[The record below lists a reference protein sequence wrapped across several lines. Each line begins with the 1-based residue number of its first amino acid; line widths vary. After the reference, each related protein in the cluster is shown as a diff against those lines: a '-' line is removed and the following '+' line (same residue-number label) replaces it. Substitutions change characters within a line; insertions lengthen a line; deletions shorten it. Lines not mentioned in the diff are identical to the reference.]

1 MFDVYLLQGNGK
13 NAGAGESSLKGEVI
27 MEANKII
34 DDAVSSIIETLEEK
48 PFTGNLE
55 DLVARRAGDSGAPG
69 FRYAILTKVN
79 REIEDRQIP
88 KTWS

>member
-1 MFDVYLLQGNGK
+1 
-13 NAGAGESSLKGEVI
+13 

-48 PFTGNLE
+48 PFAGNLE
-55 DLVARRAGDSGAPG
+55 DLVAQRAKDNGVPG
-69 FRYAILTKVN
+69 FKYAILTKVKK
-79 REIEDRQIP
+79 EIEDKKLP

>member
-1 MFDVYLLQGNGK
+1 
-13 NAGAGESSLKGEVI
+13 

-34 DDAVSSIIETLEEK
+34 DDAVSSIIENLEKK

-55 DLVARRAGDSGAPG
+55 DLVAQRAKDYGVPG
-69 FRYAILTKVN
+69 FYYAILTKVKK
-79 REIEDRQIP
+79 EIEDKEIP

>member
-1 MFDVYLLQGNGK
+1 
-13 NAGAGESSLKGEVI
+13 

-34 DDAVSSIIETLEEK
+34 DDAVSAIIGTLEKE
-48 PFTGNLE
+48 PYTGNLE
-55 DLVARRAGDSGAPG
+55 ELVAKRAKDDGVPG

-79 REIEDRQIP
+79 KEIEDRKIP

>member
-1 MFDVYLLQGNGK
+1 
-13 NAGAGESSLKGEVI
+13 

-34 DDAVSSIIETLEEK
+34 DDAVSSIIEILEEK

-55 DLVARRAGDSGAPG
+55 DLVAQSAKDYSVPR
-69 FRYAILTKVN
+69 FYYAILAKVKK
-79 REIEDRQIP
+79 EIEDKEIP